1 MHVAVDA
8 SRTTVARRTGTER
21 YALDLLR
28 ALLVRD
34 TANRYSLYFRD
45 PPPDLLPGGPHI
57 TAHTIPLARV
67 WTHTRFAAALWAS
80 RPDVTFVPAH
90 TLPLFFPGPA
100 VVTIHDLGYRF
111 FPEAHTGWSRRYLE
125 WSTRHSARRATIVL
139 ADSEATRRDLIALY
153 GVPAEKVRVVYP
165 GVDERLAPVMDAAAL
180 AALAPLVRVHTYPP
194 ETVICQEGAYED
206 VFYLIVAGEVA
217 ITKQFAPGEERV
229 LRYSGPGDFFGEM
242 ALMQDQ
248 PRSASVR
255 TTRPTTLL
263 EVDRDVFDHLMVS
276 SPGLAWRI
284 VRTTFDRLR
293 ANDQAALDD
302 LRDAYTTLARLDQ
315 AKLDF
320 IDIAAHEL
328 RTPLTVIQGYAEM
341 LRQHPTAQDPV
352 VGEIA
357 RGIIRG
363 AERLHEIMGGML
375 DITKI
380 DTEALNV
387 TRAPVLLRSVFT
399 ELKHHFREVLDERR
413 LSLDIEQIGDV
424 PFIEADPSLIYK
436 TFYQLLSNAIKYTP
450 DGGAIRITAWLADVD
465 GVGPAVAVAVEDSG
479 VGIDPAHHALIFEKF
494 YQFGTAAQH
503 SSGKTTF
510 KGGGPG
516 LGLALVKGAVEAHG
530 GMVWVESE
538 GCDERRCPG
547 SVFKVVLPLHAPDQS

>member
-1 MHVAVDA
+1 MAIDVMAILQDA
-8 SRTTVARRTGTER
+8 
-21 YALDLLR
+21 
-28 ALLVRD
+28 
-34 TANRYSLYFRD
+34 F
-45 PPPDLLPGGPHI
+45 PDL
-57 TAHTIPLARV
+57 
-67 WTHTRFAAALWAS
+67 
-80 RPDVTFVPAH
+80 
-90 TLPLFFPGPA
+90 
-100 VVTIHDLGYRF
+100 
-111 FPEAHTGWSRRYLE
+111 
-125 WSTRHSARRATIVL
+125 
-139 ADSEATRRDLIALY
+139 
-153 GVPAEKVRVVYP
+153 
-165 GVDERLAPVMDAAAL
+165 DAAAL
-180 AALAPLVRVHTYPP
+180 AALAPLVRVHTYLR

-494 YQFGTAAQH
+494 YQVGTAAQH